1 MRICL
6 IGEYSGNLDEGMRNI
21 TSHLYNGLSKKH
33 DVLPLDAKKVYP
45 SWLKKIKEFD
55 PEIIHYAHGPSII
68 SLIIMRVL
76 ASRSNAKTVIS
87 ATQPRFSSLTR
98 RFIPLFKP
106 NLILT
111 QSYDADGMF
120 KDLGCVTEFLQNGV
134 DVDRFVPVSKT
145 IKEQLR
151 EKYGVDID
159 KFVIVHVGSIRSRRN
174 IQVFSKVQEIEEVQV
189 VIAGSTSM
197 PMEQISYKHLLESG
211 CMIWKSYF
219 KNIEEIYQLSDCYIF
234 PATNL
239 LSAIELPLS
248 ILEAMSCNLPVIST
262 KFGAL
267 PRIFEEGDGLLFVDN
282 EEDVIDAL
290 EKVKNSGIKIG
301 TREKVLPY
309 AWGNIVRQLEGI
321 YEELISERK

>member
-1 MRICL
+1 MEFYFIATSYRNLTI
-6 IGEYSGNLDEGMRNI
+6 INSNGKIDFGNQAID
-21 TSHLYNGLSKKH
+21 LS
-33 DVLPLDAKKVYP
+33 DV
-45 SWLKKIKEFD
+45 
-55 PEIIHYAHGPSII
+55 
-68 SLIIMRVL
+68 
-76 ASRSNAKTVIS
+76 
-87 ATQPRFSSLTR
+87 
-98 RFIPLFKP
+98 
-106 NLILT
+106 
-111 QSYDADGMF
+111 
-120 KDLGCVTEFLQNGV
+120 V

-174 IQVFSKVQEIEEVQV
+174 IQVFSKVQEIEEIQV

-219 KNIEEIYQLSDCYIF
+219 ENIEEIYQLSDCYIF

-248 ILEAMSCNLPVIST
+248 VLEAMSCNLPVIST

-290 EKVKNSGIKIG
+290 EKIKNTDVNIG
-301 TREKVLPY
+301 TRGKVLPY
-309 AWGNIVRQLEGI
+309 AWKNIIKKLEDRYKEVI
-321 YEELISERK
+321 QE